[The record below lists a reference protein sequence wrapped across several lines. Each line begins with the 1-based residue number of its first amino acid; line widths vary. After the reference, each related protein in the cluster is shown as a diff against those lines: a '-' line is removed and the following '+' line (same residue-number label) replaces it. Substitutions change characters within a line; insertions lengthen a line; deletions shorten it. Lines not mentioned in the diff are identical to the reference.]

1 MKDKCTALVSILVP
15 IYRVEKYIGKCVV
28 SLFEQ
33 TYPNI
38 EYVFVDDCTPDNSI
52 SVLRDIIALYPG
64 RKDNVRILHHE
75 YNRGLA
81 AARNTAIEN
90 AIGEYVMHVD
100 SDDYLDIHAVE
111 KSVDTIRM
119 ENADAVM
126 FGMWHIFMNK
136 RVDQHIIIPMNV
148 KEYVKKLIQRE
159 CAVCVCGGMY
169 RRSLYIESG
178 VRAIEGVNMGEDY
191 ATKPRLIYYAKK
203 VVYIDEP
210 LYNYVHYNNGSYTAS
225 FADKSIRDQKAS
237 IDILVDFFGNVP
249 DKEEFVLPLRK
260 AALQIKA
267 ELLISWGLHG
277 GNKKTWNDII
287 ELYQGYD
294 LGMVSMKYKIILI
307 LAQWHLPRAV
317 RVYSRIGVGIKKFLK

>member
-1 MKDKCTALVSILVP
+1 MNMPLVSILIP
-15 IYRVEKYIGKCVV
+15 IYGVEEFIEKCAV

-38 EYVFVDDCTPDNSI
+38 EYVFVDDCTPDYSI
-52 SVLRDIIALYPG
+52 DVLQNIIMKYPS
-64 RKDNVRILHHE
+64 RKDKVRILRHE

-90 AIGEYVMHVD
+90 ALGEYVMHVD
-100 SDDYLDIHAVE
+100 SDDYLDIYAVE
-111 KSVDTIRM
+111 KSVDIIRM

-126 FGMWHIFMNK
+126 FGMRHIFSNK
-136 RVDQHIIIPMNV
+136 RVDQHAMIPMDV

-159 CAVCVCGGMY
+159 CAVCVWGGMY

-178 VRAIEGVNMGEDY
+178 VRAVEGLNMGEDY
-191 ATKPRLIYYAKK
+191 ATKPRLMYYAKK

-210 LYNYVHYNNGSYTAS
+210 LYNYVHYNNGSYTGS

-237 IDILVDFFGNVP
+237 IDILVDFFKNVP
-249 DKEEFVLPLRK
+249 DKEEFALSLKK

-267 ELLISWGLHG
+267 ELLISWGLHKG
-277 GNKKTWNDII
+277 SKNAWNEII
-287 ELYQGYD
+287 CLYQGYNRG
-294 LGMVSMKYKIILI
+294 LVSTKYKIILI
-307 LAQWHLPRAV
+307 MVEWHLPWLV
-317 RVYSRIGVGIKKFLK
+317 RIYSRIGVGIKRLLK